1 MQILYWNWNMKNAP
15 RVISMYFKHNM
26 QNHIISKLYTDDK
39 KTKYS
44 SNINDIFKSAGN
56 SKLYTKRQP
65 PKLLLVNILAKF
77 ITQTKISNEKF
88 HLCEAD
94 ISLKRYNIFFK

>member
-15 RVISMYFKHNM
+15 SLISMYFKDNM

-44 SNINDIFKSAGN
+44 SNINDIFKSVGN
-56 SKLYTKRQP
+56 S
-65 PKLLLVNILAKF
+65 
-77 ITQTKISNEKF
+77 
-88 HLCEAD
+88 
-94 ISLKRYNIFFK
+94 